1 MTTMGAIIADM
12 GQVTGTLTTTAGTIV
27 STVVGQPLLLIPV
40 LMGFVG
46 GGIML
51 FQKLRH
57 G

>member
-1 MTTMGAIIADM
+1 MTTMGAILADM
-12 GQVTGTLTTTAGTIV
+12 GSVTGSLTTVAGTLI
-27 STVVGQPLLLIPV
+27 TTIVGQPLLLIPV

-51 FQKLRH
+51 FQRLRH